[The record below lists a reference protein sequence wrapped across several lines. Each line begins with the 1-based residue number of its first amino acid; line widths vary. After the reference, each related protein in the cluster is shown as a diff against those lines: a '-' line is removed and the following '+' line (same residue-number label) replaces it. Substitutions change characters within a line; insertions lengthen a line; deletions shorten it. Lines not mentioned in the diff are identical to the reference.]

1 MKQNI
6 IQTCSAYSFYRLE
19 TLHNWHKG
27 ILVIGTRLSIISAHF
42 FQASGNN
49 IMIKNLLG
57 KLTFVQ
63 HSMESCHLKKK
74 KTDGS

>member
-1 MKQNI
+1 MKHKI
-6 IQTCSAYSFYRLE
+6 IQTCSAYSFYTLE

-27 ILVIGTRLSIISAHF
+27 ILDIGTRLSIISAHF
-42 FQASGNN
+42 FQSIGNN
-49 IMIKNLLG
+49 FMIKILLG

-63 HSMESCHLKKK
+63 HSTRVLPFLK